1 MIESQLLRSQDLLSE
16 IATITFY
23 LQVKTIFIYN
33 NRNNKINK
41 FYTMFIR
48 IEKIQ
53 PICDFTLSLASR
65 KREMLIDEYLLP
77 VSRKSEFTNSVNRIF
92 DYANAFLELI
102 FGIDAR
108 RETNIKFNTLQ
119 FRAARNVRRLLVCV
133 FAISN
138 LHCTLLDKERDKS
151 ASPRVRSI
159 GFNYTAWREAKGT
172 FGEPVRWL
180 DGVRFARCE
189 FIFPVLKPR
198 NRAAD
203 HL

>member
-1 MIESQLLRSQDLLSE
+1 MHSR
-16 IATITFY
+16 
-23 LQVKTIFIYN
+23 
-33 NRNNKINK
+33 
-41 FYTMFIR
+41 
-48 IEKIQ
+48 
-53 PICDFTLSLASR
+53 ICDFILSSTSQ

-119 FRAARNVRRLLVCV
+119 FRAARNVWRVVVYV

-151 ASPRVRSI
+151 ASSRRIRSI
-159 GFNYTAWREAKGT
+159 GFNYTAWREVKERSENL
-172 FGEPVRWL
+172 F
-180 DGVRFARCE
+180 DGRTESVCALR
-189 FIFPVLKPR
+189 IYIPR
-198 NRAAD
+198 IKAP
-203 HL
+203 